1 MPMSVTR
8 PFIIAGLTA
17 LALAAPAAAQG
28 EVRVAVS
35 VAEDGC
41 QPAAIEVSSGV
52 VTFEVTN
59 AGGDVGEFE
68 ILSGDRV
75 VDEVENILPGFVIN
89 VVTRLDGG
97 IYETVCYTLQSPRGT
112 LSVSGGAAPSA
123 PASEVVDAATL
134 DAYRQSYQDWVNQRA
149 ADLVANVG
157 TFTGAI
163 MSGDLDTARSLYAPT
178 RVAWEEIEPIAEL
191 FADLDVAIDAREEDF
206 AALVDDPEF
215 TGFHRIERI
224 LWVDGASGDL
234 DALAEGLATNV
245 SDLQGRLLEL
255 VIEPRVMAR
264 GAGELIDEVAQ
275 SKLTGEE
282 DRYSET
288 DLWSIDA
295 NVNGSK
301 HIVDILRPTLETL
314 DPELLDSIDAAFADV
329 VAVIARY
336 ADGEDGFAPFS
347 ALTAED
353 LTQLQ
358 VAMAGLTERLA
369 QLPGVLGLAA

>member
-1 MPMSVTR
+1 MPKPMTR
-8 PFIIAGLTA
+8 PAILAALAA
-17 LALAAPAAAQG
+17 LALVVPVAAQD
-28 EVRVAVS
+28 EVRVAVT
-35 VAEDGC
+35 VNEAGC
-41 QPAAIEVSSGV
+41 EPAAIEVPSGV

-68 ILSGDRV
+68 ILRDDRV

-89 VVTRLDGG
+89 MVTRLDGG
-97 IYETVCYTLQSPRGT
+97 EYQTVCFTLQSPRGT
-112 LSVSGGAAPSA
+112 LAVSGGAAPSA
-123 PASEVVDAATL
+123 PPSTVVDAAVL
-134 DAYRQSYQDWVNQRA
+134 DGYRQAYQDWVNERA
-149 ADLVANVG
+149 GTLVDDVNA
-157 TFTGAI
+157 FTAAI
-163 MSGDLDTARSLYAPT
+163 TSGDLDTARALYAPT

-206 AALVDDPEF
+206 AGGVDDPEF

-234 DALAEGLATNV
+234 NALAEGLAANV
-245 SDLQGRLLEL
+245 ADLQGRLAEL

-282 DRYSET
+282 DRYSGA

-295 NVNGSK
+295 NVDGARK
-301 HIVDILRPTLETL
+301 IVEILRPTLDTV
-314 DPELLDSIDAAFADV
+314 DAELLGRIDAAFAEVDDV
-329 VAVIARY
+329 IGGYAR
-336 ADGEDGFAPFS
+336 DDGFALFPEI
-347 ALTAED
+347 TPED
-353 LTQLQ
+353 LTRLQ

-369 QLPGVLGLAA
+369 QLPGVLGLSA